1 MSRLKLAILPSY
13 LFLCLVL
20 GGSSRGLWANAFLQL
35 AAVGFFVWALMSH
48 DRPAIR
54 PAGRRLLLMVAVL
67 GALFVIQL
75 VPMPPSLWTRVPGRE
90 FVARGFDLLGMP
102 QPWMSLSL
110 SPYDTMAA
118 ALTLLPPLALLIAML
133 RLRTWQAETMFIA
146 LLAGAATSILLGLLQ
161 VRSGTEWYF
170 YEVTNI
176 GVAVGTFA
184 NANHFATLLLVAIPT
199 LGAVAVSRWRATKGQ
214 QQRSGIFL
222 VSAAAAAVLLVGIL
236 MCRSAAFLLLGPPV
250 LAATIM
256 IPMRLG
262 KRRIRIGFLAI
273 FALIAIAGTTLV
285 VAGDRLPGWGTSAS
299 VETRKQFWATS
310 AEAAK
315 GQALTG
321 WGFGTFQQAYRR
333 YEDAGSVDRFYV
345 NHAHNDYLEIAVEG
359 GLPALLLVGAFLI
372 WWANRSREAWMS
384 PGSTIEQKAASIAS
398 AAILLHSLFDFP
410 LRTSAITAALAVCLA
425 LLAGA
430 RGTISSG
437 DVEKPRHAT
446 L

>member
-1 MSRLKLAILPSY
+1 MKFAILPSY
-13 LFLCLVL
+13 LFLCLLL
-20 GGSSRGLWANAFLQL
+20 GGSSRGVWANALLQL
-35 AAVGFFVWALMSH
+35 SAVGLLVWAFLSR
-48 DRPAIR
+48 DPPAIQ
-54 PAGRRLLLMVAVL
+54 PAGRRLLLIVAVL
-67 GALFVIQL
+67 GALFAIQL
-75 VPMPPSLWTRVPGRE
+75 VPMPPDLWTKIPGRE
-90 FVARGFDLLGMP
+90 LVARGFDLLGMQ
-102 QPWMSLSL
+102 QPWMPLSL
-110 SPYDTMAA
+110 SPYDTIAA
-118 ALTLLPPLALLIAML
+118 ALTLLPPLSLLIAML
-133 RLRTWQAETMFIA
+133 RLRAWRAETMFMA

-170 YEVTNI
+170 YEVTNL
-176 GVAVGTFA
+176 GVAVGAFA
-184 NANHFATLLLVAIPT
+184 NANHFATLLLVAIPIFS
-199 LGAVAVSRWRATKGQ
+199 AVAIGRWRAAKDR
-214 QQRSGIFL
+214 QQRSAIFL

-236 MCRSAAFLLLGPPV
+236 MCQSAAFLLLGPPV
-250 LAATIM
+250 LAATIL

-262 KRRIRIGFLAI
+262 KTRIRQGFLAI
-273 FALIAIAGTTLV
+273 FALIVIAAGTLV

-310 AEAAK
+310 AAAVQ

-321 WGFGTFQQAYRR
+321 WGFGTFQEAYRR

-359 GLPALLLVGAFLI
+359 GVPALLLVVAFLI

-384 PGSTIEQKAASIAS
+384 SGATIEQKAASIAS

-410 LRTSAITAALAVCLA
+410 LRTSAITAVLAVCLA

-430 RGTISSG
+430 RGTIRSA